1 MRYFL
6 QRIAVWAM
14 LAFLLAGGLAR
25 GASETP
31 PLNNPILRGVGIDQ
45 HLNAQLPME
54 LTFKDETGG
63 TVRLADLARG
73 KPIVLVL
80 VQYNCPS
87 LCTAILNDM
96 LSTLKV
102 IPQSIGDEYDVWA
115 VSIDSRET
123 PMLASQKKGGYLR
136 SYQRTRPGAVN
147 ASAGWHFLTGSEE
160 NITALSSAVG
170 YRYRYDAAADQ
181 FVHPAALVLLT
192 PGGKISRYFFGIN
205 YDPTDVRL
213 ALVEASNGRIGT
225 ITDKV
230 LLFCYHYDPAS
241 GKYGLA
247 IGNLLR
253 AGAALTVV
261 ILFGGLALLWRADRR
276 RTRRLL
282 ALVPREGASP

>member
-1 MRYFL
+1 MKRSAWLLNLAAMFL
-6 QRIAVWAM
+6 I
-14 LAFLLAGGLAR
+14 LAGAFTARAAAVEPLA
-25 GASETP
+25 
-31 PLNNPILRGVGIDQ
+31 NPILHGVGIDQ
-45 HLNAQLPME
+45 HLNTQLPMD
-54 LTFKDETGG
+54 LPFKDETGG
-63 TVRLADLARG
+63 NVKLSELARG
-73 KPIVLVL
+73 RPIVLVL

-102 IPQSIGDEYDVWA
+102 IPQNIGDEYDVWA
-115 VSIDSRET
+115 VSIDPRET
-123 PMLASQKKGGYLR
+123 PELAAKKKGGYLR
-136 SYQRTRPGAVN
+136 SYQRTRSGAIN
-147 ASAGWHFLTGSEE
+147 ASAGWHFLTGTQESV
-160 NITALSSAVG
+160 TKLTDAVG
-170 YRYRYDAAADQ
+170 YRFRYDAAADQ

-213 ALVEASNGRIGT
+213 ALVQASNGRIGSF
-225 ITDKV
+225 TDQV

-253 AGAALTVV
+253 AAGVLTI
-261 ILFGGLALLWRADRR
+261 ILLGGGLFLLWRADRR

-282 ALVPREGASP
+282 ALVPPGGAAP